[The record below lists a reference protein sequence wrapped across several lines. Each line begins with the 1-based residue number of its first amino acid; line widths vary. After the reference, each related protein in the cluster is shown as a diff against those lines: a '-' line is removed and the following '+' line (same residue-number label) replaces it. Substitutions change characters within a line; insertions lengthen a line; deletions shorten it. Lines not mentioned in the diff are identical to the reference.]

1 MFISEQVSMYFK
13 DFFQNF
19 SVEEQDEEASRIDYR
34 SVSKLS

>member
-1 MFISEQVSMYFK
+1 MYFK

-19 SVEEQDEEASRIDYR
+19 SVEEQKEASRTDYR

>member
-1 MFISEQVSMYFK
+1 MYFK

-19 SVEEQDEEASRIDYR
+19 SVEEQDEEASRIELPFNLQNYR